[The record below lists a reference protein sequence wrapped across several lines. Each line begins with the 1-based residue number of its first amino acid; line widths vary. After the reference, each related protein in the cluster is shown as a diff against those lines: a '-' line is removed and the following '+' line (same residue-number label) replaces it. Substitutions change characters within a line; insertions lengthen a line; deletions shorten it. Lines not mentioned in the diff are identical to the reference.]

1 MCVTKQPFI
10 TGYRMQTPEKDIK
23 NMTYKCTC
31 RETVVCLGQEI
42 AKWQV
47 QIIQPVEIGR

>member
-1 MCVTKQPFI
+1 MRVTKQPLI
-10 TGYRMQTPEKDIK
+10 TGYRMRTPEKDIK
-23 NMTYKCTC
+23 NMTFKCTH

-47 QIIQPVEIGR
+47 QIIQPVEIGQ